1 MLGYVLRSRKVWG
14 LTLGFA
20 CYGYSNSLFAS
31 WLPTYFVQTMNASIL
46 KSASFTIVPWLFATV
61 AQFIVGGWLV
71 DRLVQQGHDETRVRK
86 TTIMITLAIGLT
98 VIGAAFTTDVFW
110 ALVWI
115 TIAVSGLTTA
125 STIGWS
131 FPSLVAPRGGGGTVG
146 SIMNT
151 ANSLMGTVAPVVT
164 GYIVKTTNSFS
175 GAFLVA
181 AAVLVAGL
189 FFYGLLMGRIEPI
202 PDLEMRKAPI

>member
-1 MLGYVLRSRKVWG
+1 
-14 LTLGFA
+14 
-20 CYGYSNSLFAS
+20 
-31 WLPTYFVQTMNASIL
+31 
-46 KSASFTIVPWLFATV
+46 VPWLFATV
-61 AQFIVGGWLV
+61 AQFIIGGWLV

-86 TTIMITLAIGLT
+86 TAIMIALAIGLT

-131 FPSLVAPRGGGGTVG
+131 FPSLVAPRGGSGTVG

-151 ANSLMGTVAPVVT
+151 ANSLMGTIAPVVT
-164 GYIVKTTNSFS
+164 GYIVKTTGSFS

-181 AAVLVAGL
+181 ACVLVAGL

-202 PDLEMRKAPI
+202 PDFQMETKPI